1 MKFRTKLSI
10 KANKIDLKNFVI
22 YKSSAGSGKTFTLV
36 KEYLKLAIHE
46 PNKLNFNFKQIL
58 AITFT
63 NKAAAEM
70 KERIISSLLSI
81 SQGVKLPE
89 VGKVICVELMISE
102 EELIH
107 RSGVVLNAIL
117 HNYSDLGVGTIDS
130 FTHKL
135 VKAFAFDLRLPVN
148 FNLELD
154 SKDFY
159 NKVIDELISKIG
171 EDDYIGDLL
180 TEFTLNQ
187 VAAGNSWDPE
197 TNLKEFT
204 KLLTNENSESYFIKL
219 SELSEKQLLDAKQN
233 ISTQREKFLLDIRE
247 VCKKAIGIL
256 NKHNIKDE
264 QIKYG
269 GIGTTSVFKSIAKTK
284 YNFEK
289 PDGVRFAQAIN
300 SKDWFKNDSGLPEQL
315 VNSTSN
321 QLSELGNELLHIVN
335 SGYKSY
341 KLNELLSK
349 QIYSLLLLKK
359 IQDITHQTKEEEQIV
374 FLSEFNKTI
383 FDLINNEPTPFI
395 YERIGERYHHYLLD
409 EFQDTSNL
417 QFQNLIPLLDNS
429 LSNGYYNLI
438 VGDGK
443 QSIYRWRNANVKQF
457 QVLPKIF
464 NANSNTITLERENT
478 LIRNFESRRLDRNFR
493 STRTIV
499 EFNNY
504 FFKQISDSYLN
515 DSDKTIYENLEQAV
529 FNDSD
534 GFVSIVNE
542 SLQQGTIEEHQ
553 TSYVLKYIND
563 ALNKGFIYSDICI
576 ITRNK
581 NHGHIIANFLKS
593 QKLPIIS
600 NESILLKNNLEVN
613 TIVAFLSC
621 LANENDKISAVAVI
635 NYLFQ
640 KGAISSIDYNKELM
654 VLQNFN
660 LFEVLGHCGV
670 RCSKQDFLFQNIFDN
685 CLKIIELL
693 NMTSHSHHYVRFFL
707 DEVLDFLISQ
717 HSTIS
722 QFLDWW
728 DKRKEKASLIVPE
741 TANAIRIMTI
751 HASKGL
757 EFPVVIIPYCNWQVY
772 KPDNNWVHI
781 HEHQN
786 FLPVA
791 VVKLSEKIS
800 EAGLEREYENE
811 FASQTL
817 DQINLLYVAFTRAVN
832 QLHIIGS
839 SNEKSKFKTI
849 SNWLTDFIEQNGYEK
864 NEYNEFTFGSRD
876 ITYSSEHKKIKE
888 KNYYL
893 RPLELHSP
901 DGLINIKSTHIDE
914 EIGNARL
921 YGIVL
926 HNLLSKINT
935 PDDIFP
941 LVKNSIRNG
950 EINLNDEDKILNQL
964 QSVLTHPS
972 LVNFYHNKNY
982 SSKIEQEILSKDGK
996 VLRPDR
1002 IFTSLQNTIVLDFK
1016 TGQRD
1021 DQRYLPK
1028 MLQYKKVLEELD
1040 YPDVRLC
1047 LFYIESQE
1055 LIDL

>member
-1 MKFRTKLSI
+1 
-10 KANKIDLKNFVI
+10 LKNFVV

-36 KEYLKLAIHE
+36 KEYLKLALHE
-46 PNKLNFNFKQIL
+46 PTKLSFNFKQIL
-58 AITFT
+58 AVTFT

-70 KERIISSLLSI
+70 KERIISSLQLI
-81 SQGVKLPE
+81 SEGTKMPE
-89 VGKVICVELMISE
+89 IGKIICSELMISE
-102 EELIH
+102 EELTRRAGI
-107 RSGVVLNAIL
+107 VLTSIL

-135 VKAFAFDLRLPVN
+135 VKTFAFDLRLPIN

-171 EDDYIGDLL
+171 EDEYISDLL
-180 TEFTLNQ
+180 KEFTLNQ

-204 KLLTNENSESYFIKL
+204 KLLTNENSESYFSKL
-219 SELSEKQLLDAKQN
+219 SELSEQQLLEAKEQ
-233 ISTQREKFLLDIRE
+233 IREQREKFLSTLRE
-247 VCKKAIGIL
+247 VSKKAL
-256 NKHNIKDE
+256 TFVDKHNIKKDNL
-264 QIKYG
+264 KHG
-269 GIGTTSVFKSIAKTK
+269 GQGTISVFNTLSKTK

-289 PDGVRFAQAIN
+289 PDGVRFGEVIK
-300 SKDWFKNDSGLPEQL
+300 SKEWFKKDSGISEQ
-315 VNSTSN
+315 VADAVSN
-321 QLSELGNELLHIVN
+321 KLTEIGEELLGLID
-335 SGYKSY
+335 SDYKLY
-341 KLNELLSK
+341 KLNELLSR
-349 QIYSLLLLKK
+349 QIYSLLLIKK
-359 IQDITHQTKEEEQIV
+359 IQDITQQTKQEEQIV

-383 FDLINNEPTPFI
+383 FNLINNEPTPFI

-457 QVLPKIF
+457 EVLPKIF
-464 NANSNTITLERENT
+464 NATSNIVTHERENT
-478 LIRNFESRRLDRNFR
+478 LTRNFESKRLDKNFR

-499 EFNNY
+499 EFNNH
-504 FFKQISDSYLN
+504 FFKQISCSYLN
-515 DSDKTIYENLEQAV
+515 DSNELIYDSLEQGV
-529 FNDSD
+529 FNSNE

-542 SLQQGTIEEHQ
+542 SLPSGTIQEHH
-553 TSYVLKYIND
+553 TAYVLKYINE
-563 ALNKGFIYSDICI
+563 ALDKGYNYSDICI

-581 NHGHIIANFLKS
+581 NHGHLVANYLKS
-593 QKLPIIS
+593 RQLPIIS

-613 TIVAFLSC
+613 TIVAFLNY
-621 LANENDKISAVAVI
+621 LLNENDRISAAAVL

-640 KGAISSIDYNKELM
+640 KNTIAFDKYTKELLL
-654 VLQNFN
+654 LQHSD
-660 LFEVLGHCGV
+660 LFEVLANCGI
-670 RCSKQDFLFQNIFDN
+670 RCSKQDFLYQNIFDN

-722 QFLDWW
+722 QFIEWW
-728 DKRKEKASLIVPE
+728 NKRKEKASLIVPE

-757 EFPVVIIPYCNWQVY
+757 EFPIVIIPYCNWLVY
-772 KPDNNWVHI
+772 KPDNNWVNI
-781 HEHQN
+781 QEN
-786 FLPVA
+786 KTPLPVA
-791 VVKLSEKIS
+791 VVKLSEKIT
-800 EAGLEREYENE
+800 EAGLGEEFEEE

-817 DQINLLYVAFTRAVN
+817 DQVNLLYVAFTRAVN

-839 SNEKSKFKTI
+839 VNEKSTHQSI
-849 SNWLTDFIEQNGYEK
+849 NNWLTNYIEKNGYSK
-864 NEYNEFTFGSRD
+864 NADNEIEFGSQVTNPS
-876 ITYSSEHKKIKE
+876 IHQNNTGE
-888 KNYYL
+888 KGYHLN
-893 RPLELHSP
+893 PLEFHSP
-901 DGLINIKSTHIDE
+901 DGLIKIKAAHLNE

-921 YGIVL
+921 YGIAL
-926 HNLLSKINT
+926 HNILSRINT
-935 PDDIFP
+935 MDEVASAVEKSVHD
-941 LVKNSIRNG
+941 G
-950 EINLNDEDKILNQL
+950 EISLTDKNKILSQL
-964 QSVLTHPS
+964 ENVLKHPA
-972 LVNFYHNKNY
+972 LINFYDRELYH
-982 SSKIEQEILSKDGK
+982 SKIEQEILSKDGK

-1002 IFTSLQNTIVLDFK
+1002 IFIGESETVVLDFK
-1016 TGQRD
+1016 TGQRE
-1021 DQRYLPK
+1021 DQLYLPK
-1028 MLQYKKVLEELD
+1028 MLQYKKVLEELN
-1040 YPDVRLC
+1040 YPNVRLC
-1047 LFYIESQE
+1047 LFYIENQE